1 MKAEERV
8 IQLEAENAELRKQ
21 LAEALALIEELERQQ
36 KKDSHNSHKP
46 PSSDGLRRKT
56 QSLRKPSGRKSGGQS
71 GHAGQT
77 LEMRAEP
84 DGISGHRPQT
94 CQQCGKSLQA
104 MRGRVVERRQVHDLP
119 EIRLVVHEYQAEEI
133 CCPHCH
139 ALTRGSFPPEVSAP
153 VQYGPRVRG
162 WAVYLNQYEL
172 VPMERTRQILMQGL
186 GCSIS
191 QGTLTN
197 WVQLASRGLQ
207 ETCHKIKQL
216 VRASRLM
223 HEDETGMH
231 IGKKLHW
238 LHVNSTAFLTHL
250 QWHQRRGQVAIDEI
264 GILPLYQGRLMRDRF
279 LSYDHYEGVS

>member
-1 MKAEERV
+1 MKAEDRV

-21 LAEALALIEELERQQ
+21 LAEALARIEELERQQ

-56 QSLRKPSGRKSGGQS
+56 HSLRKPSGRKSGGQS

-77 LEMRAEP
+77 LEMAAEP
-84 DGISGHRPQT
+84 DGISRHRPQT
-94 CQQCGKSLQA
+94 CLQCGKSLQA
-104 MRGRVVERRQVHDLP
+104 MKGRVAERRQVHDLP
-119 EIRLVVHEYQAEEI
+119 EIRLVVHEHQVEEI

-172 VPMERTRQILMQGL
+172 VPMERTCQIMRQGL

-191 QGTLTN
+191 EGTLTT

-207 ETCHKIKQL
+207 ETCQKIKQL
-216 VRASRLM
+216 VIASRLM
-223 HEDETGMH
+223 HEDETGVH

-238 LHVNSTAFLTHL
+238 LHVN
-250 QWHQRRGQVAIDEI
+250 
-264 GILPLYQGRLMRDRF
+264 
-279 LSYDHYEGVS
+279 